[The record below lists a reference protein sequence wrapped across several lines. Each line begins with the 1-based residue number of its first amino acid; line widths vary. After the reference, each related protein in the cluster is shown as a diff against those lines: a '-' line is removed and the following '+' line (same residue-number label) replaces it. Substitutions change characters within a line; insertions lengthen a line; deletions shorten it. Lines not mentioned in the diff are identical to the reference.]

1 MKVLAMDKTAEEG
14 LKILRDAGIEVD
26 AKAGLSEDDLVKII
40 PQYDGLIVR
49 SETKV
54 TPKII
59 GAADNLKIAGR
70 AGVGV
75 DNIDL
80 PSATQRGIIV
90 VNSPEGN
97 TVAAAEHTWAML
109 LAMTR
114 QIPQA
119 HGKLKAGN
127 WDKKSFKG
135 VEVLNKTLGIVGLG
149 KIGKRVASYALGMGM
164 KVIAYDPFVTADY
177 GKSLGVEIKTLEEV
191 IKEADFITL
200 HIPKTK
206 ETAGIINA
214 DAIAKMKKGVRIV
227 NVARGGIID
236 ETALY
241 EALKSG
247 KVAAAAL
254 DVFEK
259 EPLPADSPL
268 LTLDNV
274 VVTPHLGASTIEA
287 QVNVAIDVAEQ
298 IVEVLKG
305 GAARSAVN
313 IPSMKPELIAPVRP
327 FMGIA
332 EKLGIIAAQIVKGA
346 IQKVEV
352 EYSGEI
358 AENNVS
364 PLTTTVLKGLFT
376 PIMGISKVNFV
387 NAPIIAK
394 DRGVEVVESK
404 RKEIKDFASLILLKI
419 KTEKETKEVGG
430 TVFTGA
436 GDRLVLIDGYRVD
449 AVPEGYILILTN
461 FDKPGMIGK
470 VGDLLGQHQINI
482 ASMKVGRIKAGEK
495 AVMVLNVDSA
505 LSDKILQD
513 LTKIEGIF
521 DATLVKI

>member
-14 LKILRDAGIEVD
+14 LKVLRDAGIEVD
-26 AKAGLSEDDLVKII
+26 AKSGLTEEELIKII
-40 PQYDGLIVR
+40 PGYDGLIVR

-59 GAADNLKIAGR
+59 EAANNLKIAGR

-119 HGKLKAGN
+119 HGKLKSGN

-135 VEVLNKTLGIVGLG
+135 IEVLNKTLGVVGLG
-149 KIGKRVASYALGMGM
+149 KIGRRVASYALGMGM

-177 GKSLGVEIKTLEEV
+177 AKSLGVELRTLEEV

-214 DAIAKMKKGVRIV
+214 EAIAKMKKGVRIV
-227 NVARGGIID
+227 NVARGGIINEKD
-236 ETALY
+236 LY

-274 VVTPHLGASTIEA
+274 IVTPHLGASTVEA

-327 FMGIA
+327 YMGIA
-332 EKLGIIAAQIVKGA
+332 EKLGMIAAQIAKGA
-346 IQKVEV
+346 ISKVEV

-358 AENNVS
+358 SENNIS
-364 PLTTTVLKGLFT
+364 PLTTTLLKGLFS
-376 PIMGISKVNFV
+376 PIMGEKVNFV

-394 DRGVEVVESK
+394 DRGIQVLETK
-404 RKEIKDFASLILLKI
+404 NKDIKNFASLILLKI
-419 KTEKETKEVGG
+419 TTEKDQKTVGG
-430 TVFTGA
+430 TVFVGA
-436 GDRLVLIDGYRVD
+436 GDRLVNINGYEVD

-461 FDKPGMIGK
+461 IDKPGMIGK
-470 VGDLLGQHQINI
+470 VGDFLGMHQINI
-482 ASMKVGRIKAGEK
+482 ASMKVGRIKVGEK
-495 AVMVLNVDSA
+495 AVMILNVDSA
-505 LSDKILQD
+505 VSDKILQD

-521 DATLVKI
+521 DATLVKV